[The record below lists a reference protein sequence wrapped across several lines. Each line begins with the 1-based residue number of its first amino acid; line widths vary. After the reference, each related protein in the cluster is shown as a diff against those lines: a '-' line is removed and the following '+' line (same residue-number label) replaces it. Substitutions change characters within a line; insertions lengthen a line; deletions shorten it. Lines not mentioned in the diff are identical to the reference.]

1 MLLQDPKCPI
11 CDQRFNRSSKV
22 FPHVLLVHSER
33 TREIIPEIIKVPQ
46 TTLSSAVVD
55 GNLKTCPICKK
66 GFSELWKH
74 IDSAHTKVGQTTC
87 PICKGMVSRSDSLKY
102 HLMTHTGE
110 KPYRCGVCDI
120 RFAQQRVLN
129 RHLKSK
135 CHTDAVFR
143 RKRN

>member
-1 MLLQDPKCPI
+1 MPNL
-11 CDQRFNRSSKV
+11 RFNRSSKV

-46 TTLSSAVVD
+46 TTLSPAVVD

-87 PICKGMVSRSDSLKY
+87 PICKRKVSRSCNLKY
-102 HLMTHTGE
+102 HLITHTGD
-110 KPYRCGVCDI
+110 KPYHCGICDI
-120 RFAQQRVLN
+120 RFTTQYHFN
-129 RHLKSK
+129 RHLTTK
-135 CHTDAVFR
+135 CHSDAVFM
-143 RKRN
+143 RNRN